1 VSGIPDSISGGGHP
15 THSGGAFNEQVPT
28 TSKEERLELSIVTDV
43 IAELNAEREK
53 IWLECPQEITNM
65 GKGIIPRGTGS
76 HGQYLSTLM
85 FAESEARTLSDEVL
99 WGIIEVSET
108 NKLDLVTVQLL
119 VNQIVGYKAAFF
131 DFVGMPEAGSHVAR
145 YVEASNAATSME
157 EFLELTGAAISYV
170 NKVHMWVDAVF
181 PWGVTN
187 GFKRVSA

>member
-1 VSGIPDSISGGGHP
+1 M
-15 THSGGAFNEQVPT
+15 
-28 TSKEERLELSIVTDV
+28 SIVTDV

-53 IWLECPQEITNM
+53 IWLECPQEIVNM
-65 GKGIIPRGTGS
+65 GKGIIPRRTGS

-99 WGIIEVSET
+99 WGIIEASET
-108 NKLDLVTVQLL
+108 HTLDLATLQVL

-131 DFVGMPEAGSHVAR
+131 DFVGMPEAGGFIAR
-145 YVEASNAATSME
+145 YVEAADAATSLD
-157 EFLELTGAAISYV
+157 EFLALTNAAISYV